1 MKRLVTWGV
10 VAAIMLA
17 AGVRVAR
24 AQAAG
29 DAEAAEPGTTSP
41 TATEEERARAA
52 GFSHKGQVGVHI
64 AGGIG
69 YRGIFTYDEEY
80 CGELKDDGGNRSPCL
95 GRSPFGLDVGLGY
108 GVARTLELFVEMRF
122 GLEKDFGPAPNM
134 SGPRPRAFSPG
145 IKLYLGDLGPT
156 TKFFSTLQLPIDFTD
171 HEQLDKN
178 DFGIRNINGLQ
189 LDVHHTFGIFLYFGE
204 QVSWRRWLRF
214 EVEGGLGAQVRFP

>member
-1 MKRLVTWGV
+1 
-10 VAAIMLA
+10 MLA
-17 AGVRVAR
+17 LAAAARVAH
-24 AQAAG
+24 AQPA
-29 DAEAAEPGTTSP
+29 DAEEPTAGSQSP
-41 TATEEERARAA
+41 TAEEEERARREG
-52 GFSHKGQVGVHI
+52 GFSHKGQVGVHV

-80 CGELKDDGGNRSPCL
+80 CGELKDDGTGNRSPCL
-95 GRSPFGLDVGLGY
+95 GRSPFALDVGLGD
-108 GVARTLELFVEMRF
+108 GVARTLALFGEMRG
-122 GLEKDFGPAPNM
+122 GLEKDFGAGPGRR
-134 SGPRPRAFSPG
+134 GPRQLAFSPG
-145 IKLYLGDLGPT
+145 VKLYLGDLGPT
-156 TKFFSTLQLPIDFTD
+156 TKFFSTLQLPIDWTD